1 MTSPPL
7 FLVLVSGEHE
17 KIQMAG
23 MMASVAAVSERP
35 VQVFVSMNA
44 IFAFRKNVDADARY
58 RGGAFSKLMKEKNA
72 PDAVTLFEQGKMLG
86 DMKIHPCSMA
96 MDITGWSESELVDGL
111 FDEPLGLTKFL
122 ADAEAGQIVVL

>member
-1 MTSPPL
+1 MSSPPL

-44 IFAFRKNVDADARY
+44 IYAFRKDADPDTRY
-58 RGGAFSKLMKEKNA
+58 QGGEFSKLMKEKNA

-86 DMKIHPCSMA
+86 EMKIHPCSMA
-96 MDITGWSESELVDGL
+96 MDITGWSEADLVEDL

-122 ADAEAGQIVVL
+122 ADAETGQLVVL